1 MESNYNASTSSA
13 SNQSNNDWVDIKTE
27 HFEVKMTNYNEE
39 NRSEAKFF
47 FKGEPVKVFSDDTII
62 LDTDQ
67 AYDITIEELKQLP
80 CAIQLNK
87 SKVTEFEAAEGP
99 HVRTICDYKED
110 GVVVGII
117 IFDPKDPFF
126 EHPWPNEK
134 YLTSMEE
141 VVKNDSRLTWDPV
154 NDEFVPFNIDQI
166 IELQNRERPLAYSPF
181 GPFSFFVTINARTFG
196 ELSLALDQLMYE
208 LEEKA
213 KLYY

>member
-1 MESNYNASTSSA
+1 MESTNDNIANTTP
-13 SNQSNNDWVDIKTE
+13 NQSNNDWEDIKTE
-27 HFEVKMTNYNEE
+27 HFEVKMTKYEEE
-39 NRSEAKFF
+39 NRCEAKFF
-47 FKGEPVKVFSDDTII
+47 FKGEPVEVFADDTIK
-62 LDTDQ
+62 LNTDQ
-67 AYDITIEELKQLP
+67 AYDTTIEELKQLP
-80 CAIQLNK
+80 CAIQLNR

-99 HVRTICDYKED
+99 HVKTICNYTEA

-117 IFDPKDPFF
+117 IFEPKDQFF

-154 NDEFVPFNIDQI
+154 NDEFEPLDIDQI
-166 IELQNRERPLAYSPF
+166 IELQYGERPIAYSPI
-181 GPFSFFVTINARTFG
+181 GPFSFFVTMDVKTFG